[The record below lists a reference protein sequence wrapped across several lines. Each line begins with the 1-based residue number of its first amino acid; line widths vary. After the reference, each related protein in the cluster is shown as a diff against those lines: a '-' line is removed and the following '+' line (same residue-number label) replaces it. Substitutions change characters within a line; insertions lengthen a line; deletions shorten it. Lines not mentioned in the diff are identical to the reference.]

1 MSRKCYG
8 NRSFNHLTLANTPT
22 PSAGIVKEPMKALL
36 YADWDTLRM
45 VDVPIPEPGSGEV
58 LVRVEA
64 AGICGSELEALRN
77 RSPRRTP
84 PLILG
89 HEFSGVIESVGPD
102 VEGWSAGD
110 AVVPN
115 AVIIDGTCPAC
126 LRGET
131 SLCYNRGIFG
141 MNRQGAF
148 AEYVTVPSRV
158 LLRRPDGLEAGKA
171 SMTEPLAN
179 GVHVSGLLASA
190 KPKTVVV
197 YGAGPIGLFVMQ
209 AIRALLGSRVAMVDR
224 LTDRLDVAARL
235 GAEVVFS
242 PDESLGDRLSEW
254 AGSDEID
261 ASVDA
266 VGVGATN
273 KSSVAVV
280 RPGGTI
286 VWIGIGHNQSSLNL
300 FDLVLP
306 GKKLLGSY
314 ASTQAEMQ
322 TALDLIADGRVDAST
337 WTSPFALDQGV
348 EAFNKMLNPEA
359 GDLKAVLRMN

>member
-1 MSRKCYG
+1 
-8 NRSFNHLTLANTPT
+8 
-22 PSAGIVKEPMKALL
+22 MKALL
-36 YADWDTLRM
+36 YSDWDTLQM
-45 VDVPIPEPGSGEV
+45 VDVPIPEPASGEV

-102 VEGWSAGD
+102 VQGWAEGD
-110 AVVPN
+110 PVVPN

-158 LLRRPDGLEAGKA
+158 LLRRPANLDAGKA

-179 GVHVSGLLASA
+179 GVHVAGLLASA

-197 YGAGPIGLFVMQ
+197 YGAGPIGLFILQ
-209 AIRALLGSRVAMVDR
+209 AVRTLLSARVAMVDR
-224 LTDRLDVAARL
+224 LPDRLDVATRL
-235 GAEVVFS
+235 GAEVALA
-242 PDESLGDRLSEW
+242 PDEYLGDRLKDW
-254 AGSDEID
+254 AGNDEID

-322 TALDLIADGRVDAST
+322 TALDLIADGRVDASS
-337 WTSPFALDQGV
+337 WTSDFSLDDGV
-348 EAFNKMLNPEA
+348 QAFQQMLNPGP
-359 GDLKAVLRMN
+359 GDLKAVLRMQ